1 MLAEAGETFT
11 YNRRGEKVSQDKN
24 RQANRLSDIVNDSDE
39 GVKFI
44 KASDT
49 KDLFY
54 AKKIHLKD
62 KDNNLL
68 YLLPKKDE
76 LGNTTYETTT
86 EKIGDEGG
94 KRAPKYRFVKKKL
107 KTFSDE
113 YANVKSKNIKKI
125 FDNHL
130 IQNKWLETSDNYDLI
145 KKAIIKLDEDTEH
158 ASILLLVM
166 VYYYLHILY
175 YLNYNNDFRKFYN
188 EKILKDV
195 NIDLTVE
202 ADMIKLNN
210 SFTDITKKIEKIL
223 KDDLEKLEL
232 LDNRIQQSGESRK
245 ETDLDNSSTATTNR
259 SSRIFSEHAVFIVL
273 KQIKDENNTILDN
286 IEGRRLISQSSIRR
300 ILNDINQERET
311 EKFIPF
317 TKIRHKRKQKKIQ
330 PQDFSFLY
338 CVALKT
344 SIYPQLNTFKQI
356 ITNLYGSVT
365 PVPKEKVD
373 KEGEKTN
380 KGVKKKADK
389 YKSSTRYSQQT
400 IPTRQFSQFEKDNL

>member
-1 MLAEAGETFT
+1 EIFNSSSKKRNILGKVSYTALGNHRKKILKSLDEHYNINKNLKLLAEAGETFT

-125 FDNHL
+125 
-130 IQNKWLETSDNYDLI
+130 
-145 KKAIIKLDEDTEH
+145 
-158 ASILLLVM
+158 
-166 VYYYLHILY
+166 
-175 YLNYNNDFRKFYN
+175 
-188 EKILKDV
+188 
-195 NIDLTVE
+195 
-202 ADMIKLNN
+202 
-210 SFTDITKKIEKIL
+210 
-223 KDDLEKLEL
+223 
-232 LDNRIQQSGESRK
+232 
-245 ETDLDNSSTATTNR
+245 
-259 SSRIFSEHAVFIVL
+259 
-273 KQIKDENNTILDN
+273 
-286 IEGRRLISQSSIRR
+286 
-300 ILNDINQERET
+300 
-311 EKFIPF
+311 
-317 TKIRHKRKQKKIQ
+317 
-330 PQDFSFLY
+330 
-338 CVALKT
+338 
-344 SIYPQLNTFKQI
+344 
-356 ITNLYGSVT
+356 
-365 PVPKEKVD
+365 
-373 KEGEKTN
+373 
-380 KGVKKKADK
+380 
-389 YKSSTRYSQQT
+389 
-400 IPTRQFSQFEKDNL
+400 